1 MYQGNHNRVNVDIG
15 GSKTIYNIIG
25 SSGAANVSIKI
36 YGTSVD
42 SEYLSTTL
50 TGLDTNPNLT
60 SLLINTYQAN
70 ASATTLLSLDQ
81 VSMFKYVIILISYI
95 NGSWLTLN
103 LSFSTGGY
111 TTTNLVNSTTNPTTY
126 GYIIDSDPTSGYP
139 RIQNKTGSVL
149 SGTINNFFHLCSMRC
164 IGVCISL
171 FVAKILLY

>member
-1 MYQGNHNRVNVDIG
+1 MYQGNNNRVNVDIG

-50 TGLDTNPNLT
+50 TGLDTNPNLA
-60 SLLINTYQAN
+60 SLLINTYQAD

-81 VSMFKYVIILISYI
+81 ESMFKYLIILVSYI

-103 LSFSTGGY
+103 LSFSTGGLDNVYPSY
-111 TTTNLVNSTTNPTTY
+111 TTVEGNSSVRLNTNSLVKKYCYVDSMNELMST
-126 GYIIDSDPTSGYP
+126 
-139 RIQNKTGSVL
+139 
-149 SGTINNFFHLCSMRC
+149 
-164 IGVCISL
+164 
-171 FVAKILLY
+171 